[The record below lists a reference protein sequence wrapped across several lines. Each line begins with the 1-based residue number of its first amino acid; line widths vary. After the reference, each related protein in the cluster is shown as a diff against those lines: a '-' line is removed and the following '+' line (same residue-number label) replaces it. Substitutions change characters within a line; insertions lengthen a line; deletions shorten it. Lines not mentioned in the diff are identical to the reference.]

1 MRVTTQEYIA
11 LLDQI
16 EALNKKITRLEIALK
31 AQRNPYADYLRA
43 SCLKDY
49 EPD

>member
-1 MRVTTQEYIA
+1 MRLTTEVYIE

-16 EALNKKITRLEIALK
+16 EELNKRIVRLEIALK

-49 EPD
+49 DPD